1 MECGCIL
8 KSTSREFPEL
18 LHKQQINSK
27 NYTDISYTGA
37 SSESYVRWGRT
48 SCPGGASLVYDG
60 CAAGNAF
67 NKRGSGTNF
76 LCLPRNPEFKKYRS
90 GMDTYSGRIF
100 SVEYE
105 IIKDKPYSKKFH
117 NQDMPCAVCLTR
129 KRSTVLMVPGKIN
142 CHRGWHKEI
151 SGYLMSEISTNQWSQ
166 SEYICVDE
174 SLESLPGG
182 RANTN
187 HAVVYPVETV
197 CGSLKCPPYENG
209 KELTCVVCSI

>member
-1 MECGCIL
+1 MLDWQLFTVVSVFSVLTAICPC
-8 KSTSREFPEL
+8 
-18 LHKQQINSK
+18 
-27 NYTDISYTGA
+27 A
-37 SSESYVRWGRT
+37 SSETYVRWGRT

-60 CAAGNAF
+60 YAAGNAF

-76 LCLPRNPEFKKYRS
+76 LCLPRNPEFKKYTS
-90 GMDTYSGRIF
+90 GMDLYSGRIF
-100 SVEYE
+100 GVEYE
-105 IIKDKPYSKKFH
+105 ISKDKPYPRRFH

-142 CHRGWHKEI
+142 CHSGWHKEF
-151 SGYLMSEISTNQWSQ
+151 SGYLMSEYTTNQWSQ

-182 RANTN
+182 SANTN
-187 HAVVYPVETV
+187 HAVVYPVEPV